1 MGDGGVD
8 VLAVGLLCRRQA
20 QAESSYD
27 ISSEVHDRS
36 RDAHDPLGDLLDVE
50 GIATLADPDKLR
62 LEALDIGDGVGRES
76 FEGEAVE
83 QLGTAVAVHA
93 GHEHPAD
100 RPVW

>member
-27 ISSEVHDRS
+27 ISGEVHDRS
-36 RDAHDPLGDLLDVE
+36 RDAHDPLGDLLD
-50 GIATLADPDKLR
+50 
-62 LEALDIGDGVGRES
+62 
-76 FEGEAVE
+76 FEGEAAQ